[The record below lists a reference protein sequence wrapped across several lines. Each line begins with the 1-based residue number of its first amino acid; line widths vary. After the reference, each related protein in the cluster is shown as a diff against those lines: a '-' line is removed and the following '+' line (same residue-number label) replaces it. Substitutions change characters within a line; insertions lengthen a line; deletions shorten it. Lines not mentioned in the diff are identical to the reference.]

1 MAWMKKFIAW
11 AKTLKPVR
19 VLLHFS
25 DSRGFLL
32 AAGLSYHSIFAVF
45 AGVWVGFATFGLI
58 LRQHPALSDA
68 FFGLVSRAVP
78 GLLSSATTT
87 GAIDPRDLLE
97 IQALSWTGAIAAV
110 GLVLTALGWL
120 SSCRDAIRALFS
132 LPAAKGNFL
141 LLKLKDLG
149 LAIGFG
155 AALLV
160 SSALLVL
167 STRALGF
174 TLSRLG
180 IDEHSPI
187 ATVLGGGIGLLL
199 MFVLDTA
206 VLATLYRI
214 LSDLQIPL
222 RRLLAGA
229 LIGAIGLGVLKLL
242 GGALLGGASHNPL
255 LASFA
260 VIVGLLI
267 WFNLVCQVILLA
279 ASWIAVGMADDGLA
293 ADRRVAGTGNPVGA
307 AR

>member
-1 MAWMKKFIAW
+1 MAWMKRVIAW

-19 VLLHFS
+19 VMLHFS
-25 DSRGFLL
+25 ENRGFLL

-45 AGVWVGFATFGLI
+45 AGVWVGFATFGLV
-58 LRQHPALSDA
+58 LRGHPVLSDA
-68 FFGLVSRAVP
+68 FFSLISGAVP
-78 GLLSSATTT
+78 GLFSSATTE

-97 IQALSWTGAIAAV
+97 TQALSWTGAIAAV
-110 GLVLTALGWL
+110 GLVFTALGWL
-120 SSCRDAIRALFS
+120 SSSRDAIRALFS
-132 LPAAKGNFL
+132 LPAAKANFL

-155 AALLV
+155 VALLA

-167 STRALGF
+167 STQALGI
-174 TLSRLG
+174 TLDWLG
-180 IDEHSPI
+180 INEHSLI
-187 ATVLGGGIGLLL
+187 ATLLGRGIGLLL
-199 MFVLDTA
+199 MLALDTA

-229 LIGAIGLGVLKLL
+229 VIGATGLGVLKVL
-242 GGALLGGASHNPL
+242 GGVLLGGASHNPL

-260 VIVGLLI
+260 VIIGLLI
-267 WFNLVCQVILLA
+267 WFNLVCEVILLSA
-279 ASWIAVGMADDGLA
+279 TWIAVGMTDDGLV
-293 ADRRVAGTGNPVGA
+293 ADRRVAGTGKPVGA

>member
-1 MAWMKKFIAW
+1 MDVAI
-11 AKTLKPVR
+11 
-19 VLLHFS
+19 
-25 DSRGFLL
+25 
-32 AAGLSYHSIFAVF
+32 
-45 AGVWVGFATFGLI
+45 VWV
-58 LRQHPALSDA
+58 
-68 FFGLVSRAVP
+68 
-78 GLLSSATTT
+78 
-87 GAIDPRDLLE
+87 
-97 IQALSWTGAIAAV
+97 AAV
-110 GLVLTALGWL
+110 GLLLTGLGWL

-132 LPAAKGNFL
+132 LPAATGNFL

-149 LAIGFG
+149 LAFGFG
-155 AALLV
+155 VALLV

-187 ATVLGGGIGLLL
+187 TTLLGGGIGLLL
-199 MFVLDTA
+199 MFLLDTA

-267 WFNLVCQVILLA
+267 WFNLVCQVILLS